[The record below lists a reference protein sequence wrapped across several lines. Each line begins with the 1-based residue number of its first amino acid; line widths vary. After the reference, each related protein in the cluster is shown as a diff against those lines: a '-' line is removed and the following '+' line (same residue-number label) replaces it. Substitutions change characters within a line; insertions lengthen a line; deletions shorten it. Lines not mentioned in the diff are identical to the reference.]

1 MAVFAIIAQP
11 HVNTPKLEGAIAV
24 AFPNDHLKLGPM
36 EWLVA
41 VKSKTAKEVSD
52 QVGITDGSNGSAIIL
67 ETATYYGRANNNIW
81 GWLRTKL
88 EATSSG

>member
-52 QVGITDGSNGSAIIL
+52 QVGITDGSKSL
-67 ETATYYGRANNNIW
+67 SENIM
-81 GWLRTKL
+81 RDCIVF
-88 EATSSG
+88 AA